1 MVDIYFKLIYILNK
15 KYENTFTPRRMG
27 IEFIS

>member
-1 MVDIYFKLIYILNK
+1 MVDIYFNAIYILNK
-15 KYENTFTPRRMG
+15 KYENTFTARKMG